1 MNLIPWLWAAGFRQL
16 LIASANFFAPRVLHY
31 RENLA
36 RVSPMVREVFIVQNV
51 YIVLVLLGTGGLC
64 FAFGADLAGGS
75 RLGRCLSGFLAV
87 FWGLRVPIQLFC
99 YDRATRRRYPVFDL
113 LFLSAFV
120 YLSGVFVVAAFG
132 LAR

>member
-1 MNLIPWLWAAGFRQL
+1 MNLIPWLWAAGFLQL
-16 LIASANFFAPRVLHY
+16 LVASANIFAPRVLHY

-51 YIVLVLLGTGGLC
+51 YIVLVLLGTAGLC
-64 FAFGADLAGGS
+64 FAFDADLAGGS
-75 RLGRCLSGFLAV
+75 RLGQCLSGFLAV
-87 FWGLRVPIQLFC
+87 FWGLRVLIQLFC

-120 YLSGVFVVAAFG
+120 YLSGVFVVAASE